1 MWFVHPAAAQLANNA
16 TIQGAYNFRYLGVNA
31 TSSDAALSYQGVVT
45 FDGKADANGNGT
57 FTVSGQGANA
67 SAGPPANNIYA
78 VLSNGLM
85 YMTNPFD
92 TSGQTFLTG
101 GVGNGALML
110 SSTDTFYCDL
120 LLAAPVATSASTA
133 SLSGKY
139 YLASMDFLNGNF
151 TQTRNTFFNATA
163 SNGSF
168 GNFTITGTAVNLG
181 STPQS
186 QSSSATFNVNANGTG
201 TLTFSGTQSTSTL
214 LAGAKSLIVAPD
226 GSFFIA
232 GGTSSYDLIVGVK
245 ALTGSATGI
254 LKGNYF
260 QGFLEEVT
268 DSSQNFSVYAG
279 AGSATEVSTVEYG
292 HQRVQ
297 PDYSNAYDDTY
308 AADFTLGSDG
318 TVTYSNSAYAVGAN
332 GNIVIG
338 TGGGM
343 NYQVIFYVKTL
354 TQTGSGVFL
363 DPQQIISAASYAPFT
378 ASISPGEFVL
388 LKGTGLASQF
398 TQAQTLPLPNTLN
411 NVSVSISW
419 FDANGNLQTT
429 QAPLYYVSPT
439 AISLIVPYTAPSDG
453 TFLTFQ
459 VNNNGT
465 KSNTGTVYS
474 GPSSPGI
481 FTSDASGTGN
491 GAIQKTNGSTT
502 VNSGNPATAGDTIV
516 IYLTGLGPVSP
527 PATAGAPAPS
537 NPASQVVIPDVFI
550 GGVQA
555 TVVPFAGLTPT
566 AAGLYQINLTVPA
579 GVPSGNQDIEID
591 TYDSANNLLAVSDHA
606 TIAIK

>member
-378 ASISPGEFVL
+378 AAISPGEFVL
-388 LKGTGLASQF
+388 LKGSGLASQF

-419 FDANGNLQTT
+419 FDSNGNPQTT